1 MPFYST
7 PIGIPMSLYL
17 LFFFYFRVLFD
28 LVKMLFSVVSVDG
41 LKGEKNK
48 IA

>member
-1 MPFYST
+1 
-7 PIGIPMSLYL
+7 MSVYL

-41 LKGEKNK
+41 LIGEKNK